1 MPALLCRSPWPFT
14 TVATPLHPLKV
25 GAQASHPS
33 PPRLP
38 QLTLQLP
45 PLCPLTPTRQV
56 ITGDYKPTAEAIC
69 KQIGVFAEHESLTGK
84 SLSGTD
90 FFAMSAAQQRDAL
103 AGHGGRCFSGA
114 QPNHKLAIVQR
125 LQEMGE
131 IVAMTGDGVPL
142 PLTLTLTLT

>member
-1 MPALLCRSPWPFT
+1 
-14 TVATPLHPLKV
+14 
-25 GAQASHPS
+25 
-33 PPRLP
+33 
-38 QLTLQLP
+38 
-45 PLCPLTPTRQV
+45 V

-84 SLSGTD
+84 SISGTD
-90 FFAMSAAQQRDAL
+90 FFAMSAAQQRGAL

-131 IVAMTGDGVPL
+131 IVAMTGDGVNDAPALKMADIGIAMGIAGTEVRL
-142 PLTLTLTLT
+142 PL